1 MEQQQQQLALAEAP
15 SDGVSIS
22 AGAAGIPVEQQQGV
36 DAAAHSIRQRPVG
49 VDPAVATDTEQA
61 PLVPIPVSEARRKQQ
76 GQVGKARL
84 TLPPGLQHL
93 YITVSSSSLKLD
105 RLHRCINAL
114 GVERALVF
122 VGSQRVAMFVRQ
134 RLMAK
139 RMQVRRLDM

>member
-1 MEQQQQQLALAEAP
+1 M
-15 SDGVSIS
+15 
-22 AGAAGIPVEQQQGV
+22 
-36 DAAAHSIRQRPVG
+36 
-49 VDPAVATDTEQA
+49 DPAIATDTEQA
-61 PLVPIPVSEARRKQQ
+61 TLVPFPASEVGRKQQ

-93 YITVSSSSLKLD
+93 YVTVSSSNLKLD

-134 RLMAK
+134 RLMEK

>member
-1 MEQQQQQLALAEAP
+1 MEQQQQAMAAAP
-15 SDGVSIS
+15 SDGASIS
-22 AGAAGIPVEQQQGV
+22 AGTVGVAVTQLQGV
-36 DAAAHSIRQRPVG
+36 DTDAHSVGQRPVG
-49 VDPAVATDTEQA
+49 IDPAVATDTEQA
-61 PLVPIPVSEARRKQQ
+61 PLVPVPASEARHKQQ

-84 TLPPGLQHL
+84 ALPPGLQHL
-93 YITVSSSSLKLD
+93 YVTVSSSSLKLD